1 MYKVR
6 GEIVVGTS
14 ERCHRWRD
22 GPVRVRPAGTGIP
35 SPRHGGTE
43 SRKDSLLESIDHF
56 GAFLDRNFVAL
67 HSGLV
72 EAEVDGPTGLLD
84 PPDYGLGS
92 LEADQ
97 AISGGRV
104 RLLLDLDETNLTLK
118 LRRPLV
124 CGDETEVGV
133 FNEFPGVT

>member
-14 ERCHRWRD
+14 ERCHQWRD
-22 GPVRVRPAGTGIP
+22 GPVRVRPTGTGIP
-35 SPRHGGTE
+35 SPRRGGTE
-43 SRKDSLLESIDHF
+43 SRKDSLLESKDHF
-56 GAFLDRNFVAL
+56 GAFLDRNLVAL
-67 HSGLV
+67 HSGLI
-72 EAEVDGPTGLLD
+72 EAEVDGPAGLLD

-92 LEADQ
+92 LETDQ

-104 RLLLDLDETNLTLK
+104 RLLLDLDEADLTLK

-124 CGDETEVGV
+124 GGDETEEGV
-133 FNEFPGVT
+133 YNEFPSVS